1 MTKSDGGTEPPPQS
15 AKQEALSCGLT
26 GAWVLTQGAGGGREP
41 QPPQAGASPQ
51 SQPTLDLACAILPD
65 LFIRMTFEG
74 QPLGAVLQVTWS
86 LHIRV
91 HFLPE
96 PL

>member
-1 MTKSDGGTEPPPQS
+1 MEEQNLLLRVQNRKPYPVASRVHGCSHRPDQ
-15 AKQEALSCGLT
+15 
-26 GAWVLTQGAGGGREP
+26 GREP

-51 SQPTLDLACAILPD
+51 SQRALGLACAILPD
-65 LFIRMTFEG
+65 LFIRMAFEG
-74 QPLGAVLQVTWS
+74 QPLGAVMQVPWS

-91 HFLPE
+91 HFLPV